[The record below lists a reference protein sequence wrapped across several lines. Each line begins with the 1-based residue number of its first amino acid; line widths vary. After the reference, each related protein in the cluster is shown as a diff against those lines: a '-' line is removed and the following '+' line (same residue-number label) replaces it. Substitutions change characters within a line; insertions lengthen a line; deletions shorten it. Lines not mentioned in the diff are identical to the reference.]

1 MSYAILTLAG
11 DPNNPKFATLYVGG
25 PVFTECVALPAG
37 TQLMVV
43 PTAAEKARVLSLAH
57 GYADAKLV
65 RYGNFGGNR
74 KLPSPDDAWLT
85 FTAALE
91 NLWGPQ

>member
-1 MSYAILTLAG
+1 MSAAILTLAG

-43 PTAAEKARVLSLAH
+43 PTAAEKPRVLSLAH
-57 GYADAKLV
+57 DYADAKLI
-65 RYGNFGGNR
+65 RYGNFSDNK
-74 KLPSPDDAWLT
+74 KLPRPEVAWAAL
-85 FTAALE
+85 AKALE